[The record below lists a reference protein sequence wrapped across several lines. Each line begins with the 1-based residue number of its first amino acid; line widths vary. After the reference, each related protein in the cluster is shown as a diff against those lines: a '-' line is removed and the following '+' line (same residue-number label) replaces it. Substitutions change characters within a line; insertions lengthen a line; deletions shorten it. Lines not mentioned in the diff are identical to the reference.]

1 MRERIPLLAGLAVLA
16 LAVVIGSALIASGIR
31 DRNRTDVITVTGS
44 TKQRIV
50 SDYVIWRSSLSSDQ
64 SSAAEALAE
73 VAAWTRRARRFFLA
87 QGVAAEELTVQ
98 PVSTIGPGGVDE
110 EGNEILGYRLTRRF
124 EIRSSRVEAIAAI
137 AEQSSALLAEDV
149 PLAAEAPEYVYTK
162 LSSLRPELLKAAIS
176 DAQQRARVIVEA
188 SGVELGKVRGV
199 DVGVFQIT
207 APNSTEVSD
216 YGEYDLSTQAKEV
229 TAVVNVTFALGN

>member
-1 MRERIPLLAGLAVLA
+1 M
-16 LAVVIGSALIASGIR
+16 
-31 DRNRTDVITVTGS
+31 T
-44 TKQRIV
+44 
-50 SDYVIWRSSLSSDQ
+50 
-64 SSAAEALAE
+64 
-73 VAAWTRRARRFFLA
+73 RRFFRE

-98 PVSTIGPGGVDE
+98 PISTIGPGGVDE
-110 EGNEILGYRLTRRF
+110 EGNEIVGYRLTRRF
-124 EIRSSRVEAIAAI
+124 EIRSSRVEPIAAI
-137 AEQSSALLAEDV
+137 AERTSALLAEDV

-162 LSSLRPELLKAAIS
+162 LSSLRPELLKAAIR

-216 YGEYDLSTQAKEV
+216 YGEYDLSTQSKDV
-229 TAVVNVTFALGN
+229 TAVVNVTFALSS